1 MVNVDYL
8 QFEGLSLPSTA
19 VAGYK
24 KGFFS
29 KAQWAVYKHLVSRYN
44 CTGETFFPCSDSYFK
59 TLNLSRKTIQRV
71 LKNFEGQN
79 MIETNCR
86 MLGESKHPVRH
97 IALRYNFF
105 YVNGFGTLEDVIK
118 GKDRVIRKEREIGRQ
133 KDEVIKKQKKEY
145 EEIIRQKNE
154 CIEQLLAII
163 SDLSSS
169 IENHT
174 MQQRIAA
181 AGLTA
186 KLITLDKAKAI
197 IGDIKFLDK
206 RLEKINN
213 TL

>member
-1 MVNVDYL
+1 MKKVDYV

-29 KAQWAVYKHLVSRYN
+29 KAQWAVYKHLVARYN
-44 CTGETFFPCSDSYFK
+44 CTREKFFPCLDSYFK
-59 TLNLSRKTIQRV
+59 TLNLSRMSIYRV
-71 LKNFEGQN
+71 LKSFENQE
-79 MIETNCR
+79 MIEICCHT
-86 MLGESKHPVRH
+86 LGESKHPVRH

-105 YVNGFGTLEDVIK
+105 YVNGFGTLEDALR
-118 GKDRVIRKEREIGRQ
+118 GKDRV
-133 KDEVIKKQKKEY
+133 
-145 EEIIRQKNE
+145 IRQKNE

-181 AGLTA
+181 AGLED

-206 RLEKINN
+206 RLEKIN

>member
-1 MVNVDYL
+1 MGKVDYV

-29 KAQWAVYKHLVSRYN
+29 KAQWSVYKHLVARYN
-44 CTGETFFPCSDSYFK
+44 CTREKFFPCSDSYFK
-59 TLNLSRKTIQRV
+59 TLNLSRRTIIRV
-71 LKNFEGQN
+71 LKNFEEQN
-79 MIETNCR
+79 MIKTSCR

-97 IALRYNFF
+97 IYLELNFF
-105 YVNGFGTLEDVIK
+105 YVNGFGTLEDTLR
-118 GKDRVIRKEREIGRQ
+118 GKDRVIRQ
-133 KDEVIKKQKKEY
+133 KN
-145 EEIIRQKNE
+145 EIIRQKNE

-181 AGLTA
+181 AGLED

-206 RLEKINN
+206 RLEKIN

>member
-1 MVNVDYL
+1 MEKVDYV

-29 KAQWAVYKHLVSRYN
+29 KAQWAVYKHLVARYN
-44 CTGETFFPCSDSYFK
+44 CTGDKFFPCSDIFFK

-71 LKNFEGQN
+71 LKNFEEQN
-79 MIETNCR
+79 MIKTSCR
-86 MLGESKHPVRH
+86 MLAESKHPVRH
-97 IALRYNFF
+97 IYLELNFF

-118 GKDRVIRKEREIGRQ
+118 GKDRVIRKEREIIRQ
-133 KDEVIKKQKKEY
+133 KD
-145 EEIIRQKNE
+145 E
-154 CIEQLLAII
+154 CIEQLMAII
-163 SDLSSS
+163 SDVSSF

-181 AGLTA
+181 AGLED